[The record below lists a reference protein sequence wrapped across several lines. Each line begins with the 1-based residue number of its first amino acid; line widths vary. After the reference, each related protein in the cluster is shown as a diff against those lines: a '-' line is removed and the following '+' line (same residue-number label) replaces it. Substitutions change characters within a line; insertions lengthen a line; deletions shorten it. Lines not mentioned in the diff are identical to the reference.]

1 MTSIEFDK
9 LHNRAKTGDPKAMLD
24 VALAFYEGDGVDQS
38 DELFFEWV
46 EKSANAGQPEAASEL
61 AYAYREGIGTTAD
74 YERFLEWLNK
84 ATERGFP
91 GAISDTAIRYKEGD
105 GVPTDEKRFFVL
117 MKTAAEKAYEDAMLE
132 LAFAYRDGMGTAKRL
147 RSYFRWLTKAA
158 EAGNEEAMF
167 HLAFA
172 YKNREG
178 VTRRSIQKFF
188 RWLHEAAN
196 KGQPDALFHLAVAYR
211 DGEGTTADRLH
222 YSRWMKKAAEAGIPA
237 AMYHLA
243 MFYLTKG
250 KPNLE
255 AFSEW
260 INKALKAGH
269 PKAFIASGLDDL
281 RKELGAKISL
291 KTLVA
296 LHEDLNE
303 LFRIV
308 MEIKRS
314 HIVKKEDAKDGVAH
328 FTRFATLDSML
339 PAKPSQERAT
349 NRLRL
354 YNFAYMNDP
363 QEGKRLLDEKM
374 PEGKSLRIF
383 FSEEGVTDNPLSWE
397 EHESSVYIGSFTLRG
412 DDLDMWRT
420 TYGSNG
426 QGYCIV
432 TPVDAFDQ
440 EAINEPEDLHGGEG
454 IKVTKG
460 MFRET
465 VFLETTLYAVR
476 YEEKDVKDT
485 LNRLTPRL
493 EKIIARR
500 SALKDKTKSLDRT
513 VRLIIS
519 HILYLYKN
527 EHFQSEEEARL
538 ISPFDVSFE
547 YLNLDSRD
555 QPSKLYVESP
565 DFLLKKGSRIII
577 GPTVERQTFAELDLK
592 YRVAHHQLKDIK
604 VSRSE
609 LINLYR

>member
-1 MTSIEFDK
+1 MTSVEFDELYK
-9 LHNRAKTGDPKAMLD
+9 KATGDPNAMLD
-24 VALAFYEGDGVDQS
+24 IALAFYEGDGVIQS
-38 DELFFEWV
+38 YEQFFAWV
-46 EKSANAGQPEAASEL
+46 EKSANAGQPDAAYEL
-61 AYAYREGIGTTAD
+61 AYAYREGIGIPAD

-84 ATERGFP
+84 ATELGSP
-91 GAISDTAIRYKEGD
+91 GAMYDTAIRYKEGD
-105 GVPTDEKRFFVL
+105 GVSTDEKRFFEL
-117 MKTAAEKAYEDAMLE
+117 MKKAAEKADQDAMLE
-132 LAFAYRDGMGTAKRL
+132 LAFAYRDGMGTAKRM

-158 EAGNEEAMF
+158 GAGNEEAMF

-178 VTRRSIQKFF
+178 IRRRNIKRFF
-188 RWLHEAAN
+188 LWLQEAAN
-196 KGQPDALFHLAVAYR
+196 KGQPDALFHLAIAHR
-211 DGEGTTADRLH
+211 DGEGTKRSRGQ
-222 YSRWMKKAAEAGIPA
+222 YSRWMKKAAEADIPA

-243 MFYLTKG
+243 MFYLTKT
-250 KPNLE
+250 KPNLHD
-255 AFSEW
+255 FSDW
-260 INKALKAGH
+260 IKKALKAGY

-281 RKELGAKISL
+281 RKELEVKISL
-291 KTLVA
+291 KALVA

-314 HIVKKEDAKDGVAH
+314 HIIKSEDAKDGVAH

-339 PAKPSQERAT
+339 PATPSPERAT

-363 QEGKRLLDEKM
+363 QEGKRLLDKKM
-374 PEGKSLRIF
+374 PESKTLRIF
-383 FSEEGVTDNPLSWE
+383 FSEEVNTDNPLSWE

-440 EAINEPEDLHGGEG
+440 EALNEPDDLHGGEG

-460 MFRET
+460 MFQET

-485 LNRLTPRL
+485 LNKLTPRL
-493 EKIIARR
+493 EKITIKRR
-500 SALKDKTKSLDRT
+500 ALGDKTKTLDRT

-527 EHFQSEEEARL
+527 KHFKSEEEARL

-555 QPSKLYVESP
+555 QPSRLYVESP

-604 VSRSE
+604 ISRSE
-609 LINLYR
+609 LIDLYR